1 MKKFTTFCFALLAL
15 LLVSCGVKSKQITP
29 QSIEFK
35 GGSLSNLVELV
46 SAPYTINS
54 DDITHVSVQLRL
66 KMSSPHFA
74 ELSLDEI
81 EFKGAPLTLNLYDV
95 GGNEIEELKLGR
107 GSYDT
112 LRKLLQ
118 GKEGD
123 IADVIFTYDD
133 KVELKNVASLSA
145 HKANAVYPMMYT
157 LEGGIGKNQVV
168 MSFVEYSDNTIH
180 GAYYYKKYVNMGS
193 KAYLYLRGDRKSNNV
208 LEIAEYTLDGYNSGS
223 FVGKI
228 SSKGYKGEFVANM
241 NLKRHVFDLSL
252 NNQLA
257 PLDFSAVDYDR
268 FYDYISHYE
277 DVFMDAIEE
286 AEEAFIDAMEEVE
299 EAIEDAIDDYD
310 NDGYRIFSGDI
321 SKLLDKYED
330 FVDDYIKVVKKVV
343 KGDVSALAQYPELME
358 KAEEFAEEAE
368 KCKGNM
374 TTKDLKRLQRIN
386 QKIMEAALEMQ

>member
-180 GAYYYKKYVNMGS
+180 GAYYYKKYANMGS

-252 NNQLA
+252 NNQLT
-257 PLDFSAVDYDR
+257 PLDFSAVDYDC

-286 AEEAFIDAMEEVE
+286 AEEAFIDAMEEV
-299 EAIEDAIDDYD
+299 IEDAIDDYD

-343 KGDVSALAQYPELME
+343 KGDVSALAQYSELME

-386 QKIMEAALEMQ
+386 QKIMEVALEMQ